1 MKKRTGILTL
11 CFACIL
17 LAACKTEMTQQQ
29 SETYIDAKKQYL
41 AGNLAG
47 SLETLR
53 TDKFGT
59 RRGHQGKLLE
69 AKILFLQ
76 GQAAESEKILLRLLD
91 KNPRY
96 TEAQLWLARSQLA
109 NEKISEAQET
119 IEKAMEYNPEDPR
132 FLSLA
137 GNIREI
143 EKDYQQA
150 LEYHMRAALYGED
163 LARTEISLAQL
174 YYRFGQDARATEH
187 IHRAQ
192 ALVSERSVLRRPL
205 QELEIRM
212 KKKEQ
217 QNDQ

>member
-1 MKKRTGILTL
+1 MKKRKTLVTL
-11 CFACIL
+11 CFVCLL
-17 LAACKTEMTQQQ
+17 LAACKTEMTQKQLT
-29 SETYIDAKKQYL
+29 TYIDAKKQYF
-41 AGNLAG
+41 AGNLTA
-47 SLETLR
+47 SLETLY
-53 TDKFGT
+53 TEKFGT

-76 GQAAESEKILLRLLD
+76 GKTADSEKILLRLLD

-192 ALVSERSVLRRPL
+192 SLVSERSVLRRPL
-205 QELEIRM
+205 QELELRM
-212 KKKEQ
+212 KKEQ
-217 QNDQ
+217 HNDQ